1 MLRSPALAN
10 KGFRD
15 LFVGQAVSQFGDAL
29 YALVFLYMV
38 NELTGDAAMVGY
50 VGAIQALPYLLF
62 GAYAGVV
69 ADRHSRRGVMLFS
82 DVASVVVLLAFGLV
96 VWLDPTPA
104 VWIVMVAAFL
114 VNSVNAFFAPAKSA
128 AIPALVPAG
137 QLMEANS
144 LSAATQSFMPMIGLA
159 FSASVLGVLERVAG
173 AWFFTTAILTN
184 ALTFGFSASRIA
196 RLPRLI
202 PDRQETERHA
212 LADLVNGLRFIGTL
226 HVLKVALALGVGLNL
241 VVSPFMVAYVVAN
254 ERWMKG
260 DYMTL
265 AYLELGFF
273 AAMLVAS
280 LWVGR
285 LPIRRPGISYVY
297 GLGVVGLAV
306 AAMAF
311 SPNFWLFLLWNVV
324 AGLAL
329 PFATLPLNTYMQ
341 LIVPD
346 AYRGRVAS
354 VSAMAAMVATPAGM
368 GMAGLLMEWF
378 GLANLFLGMGLAMA
392 LIAAIGL
399 LDRPFREATLPV
411 PAS

>member
-82 DVASVVVLLAFGLV
+82 DVASVGVLFAFALV
-96 VWLDPTPA
+96 VWFDPTPA
-104 VWIVMVAAFL
+104 VWIVMAAAFL
-114 VNSVNAFFAPAKSA
+114 VNAVNAFFAPAKSA
-128 AIPALVPAG
+128 AIPALVPAE

-144 LSAATQSFMPMIGLA
+144 LSAATQSFMPMVGLA
-159 FSASVLGVLERVAG
+159 FSASVLGALERIAG
-173 AWFFTTAILTN
+173 TWFFFTAILTN
-184 ALTFGFSASRIA
+184 ALTFVFSASRIA
-196 RLPRLI
+196 RLPTLA
-202 PDRQETERHA
+202 PDRQDSERHA
-212 LADLVNGLRFIGTL
+212 LADLADGLRFIGKQ

-285 LPIRRPGISYVY
+285 LPIRRPGISYVL
-297 GLGVVGLAV
+297 GLGIVGLAV

-311 SPNFWLFLLWNVV
+311 SPSFWSFLIWNVV
-324 AGLAL
+324 AGIAL

-354 VSAMAAMVATPAGM
+354 VSAMAAMVAAPVGM

-392 LIAAIGL
+392 LIAAVGL
-399 LDRPFREATLPV
+399 FDRPFREATLPAL
-411 PAS
+411 AS